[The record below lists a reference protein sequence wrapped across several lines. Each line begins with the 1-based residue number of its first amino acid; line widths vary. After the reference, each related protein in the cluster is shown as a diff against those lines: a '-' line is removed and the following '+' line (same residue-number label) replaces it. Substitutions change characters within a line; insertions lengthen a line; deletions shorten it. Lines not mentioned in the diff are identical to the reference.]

1 MTRKFI
7 LKFSVILLIIVFSTT
22 AIIFIT
28 HNNKP
33 IKNGENCIS
42 LENNSLEE
50 ILSQLSIEQKVGQM
64 FMIGFW
70 GTEPDYYVT
79 KWINER
85 NLGGVILFSYNIKD
99 KEQVKTLIENLQ
111 ELSKQTEPAIP
122 LFIAV
127 DQEGGVVSRLKVDG
141 VSELTDQP
149 SINSFDVAYSV
160 GKRRGSELVELGF
173 NMNFS
178 PVLDV
183 IKNENSVLYDRVF
196 RGDVGD
202 VSTFGSG
209 MIKGYIES
217 GIIPVSKHYPSYP
230 DTGVDPHNDLPASQL
245 VSDDI
250 LMNVTPFQTAI
261 NENIPIMVGHMLYP
275 NVDKNNI
282 TSLSKIF
289 ITDMLRDQ
297 LNFKGVVIT
306 DDLEMGAIE
315 NNLSTGEIVK
325 QAILAGN
332 DILLFTST
340 PQKYADGYDYIVNA
354 VKNGEIPESLIDE
367 SVLRILSLKK
377 RFFYFE

>member
-1 MTRKFI
+1 
-7 LKFSVILLIIVFSTT
+7 
-22 AIIFIT
+22 
-28 HNNKP
+28 
-33 IKNGENCIS
+33 
-42 LENNSLEE
+42 LEE

>member
-1 MTRKFI
+1 MTRKFT
-7 LKFSVILLIIVFSTT
+7 LKFTVILLALVFG
-22 AIIFIT
+22 AALFFIT
-28 HNNKP
+28 NNKT
-33 IKNGENCIS
+33 IQNEESTHS
-42 LENNSLEE
+42 LGTTSLEE
-50 ILSQLSIEQKVGQM
+50 VLSQLSTEQKVGQM

-70 GTEPDYYVT
+70 GTEPDYYIT
-79 KWINER
+79 KLINER

-99 KEQVKTLIENLQ
+99 RDQVKTLIVNLQ
-111 ELSKQTEPAIP
+111 ELSNQTEPAIP
-122 LFIAV
+122 LFIAA
-127 DQEGGVVSRLKVDG
+127 DQEGGVVSRVKVDG
-141 VSELTDQP
+141 VNELTDQP
-149 SINSFDVAYSV
+149 SINSFDTAYSV

-202 VSTFGSG
+202 VSTFGNG
-209 MIKGYIES
+209 MTQGYIES

-230 DTGVDPHNDLPASQL
+230 DTEVDPHTDLPVSQL
-245 VSDDI
+245 TSDDI
-250 LMNVTPFQTAI
+250 LMNVAPFQTAI
-261 NENIPIMVGHMLYP
+261 DKNTPIMVGHMLYP
-275 NVDKNNI
+275 NVDENNI

-289 ITDMLRDQ
+289 ITDILRNQ
-297 LNFKGVVIT
+297 LNFKGVIIT

-315 NNLSTGEIVK
+315 NNLSTEEIVK

-340 PQKYADGYDYIVNA
+340 PQKYADGYEYVVNA
-354 VKNGEIPESLIDE
+354 VKDGEIPESLIDE

-377 RFFYFE
+377 RFFLF

>member
-173 NMNFS
+173 NMNFKS
-178 PVLDV
+178 
-183 IKNENSVLYDRVF
+183 
-196 RGDVGD
+196 
-202 VSTFGSG
+202 
-209 MIKGYIES
+209 
-217 GIIPVSKHYPSYP
+217 
-230 DTGVDPHNDLPASQL
+230 
-245 VSDDI
+245 
-250 LMNVTPFQTAI
+250 
-261 NENIPIMVGHMLYP
+261 
-275 NVDKNNI
+275 
-282 TSLSKIF
+282 
-289 ITDMLRDQ
+289 
-297 LNFKGVVIT
+297 
-306 DDLEMGAIE
+306 
-315 NNLSTGEIVK
+315 
-325 QAILAGN
+325 
-332 DILLFTST
+332 
-340 PQKYADGYDYIVNA
+340 
-354 VKNGEIPESLIDE
+354 
-367 SVLRILSLKK
+367 
-377 RFFYFE
+377 

>member
-315 NNLSTGEIVK
+315 NNLSTEEIVK

>member
-1 MTRKFI
+1 MTRKFT
-7 LKFSVILLIIVFSTT
+7 LKFTVILLALVFG
-22 AIIFIT
+22 AALFFIT
-28 HNNKP
+28 NNKT
-33 IKNGENCIS
+33 IQNEESTHS
-42 LENNSLEE
+42 LGTTSLEE
-50 ILSQLSIEQKVGQM
+50 VLSQLSTEQKVGQM

-70 GTEPDYYVT
+70 GTEPDYYIT
-79 KWINER
+79 KLINER

-99 KEQVKTLIENLQ
+99 RDQVKTLIVNLQ
-111 ELSKQTEPAIP
+111 ELSNQTEPAIP
-122 LFIAV
+122 LFIAA
-127 DQEGGVVSRLKVDG
+127 DQEGGVVSRVKVDG
-141 VSELTDQP
+141 VNELTDQP
-149 SINSFDVAYSV
+149 SINSFDTAYSV

-173 NMNFS
+173 NMNLS

-230 DTGVDPHNDLPASQL
+230 DTEVDPHTDLPVSQL
-245 VSDDI
+245 TSDDI
-250 LMNVTPFQTAI
+250 LMNVAPFQTAI
-261 NENIPIMVGHMLYP
+261 DKNTPIMVGHMLYP
-275 NVDKNNI
+275 NVDENNI

-289 ITDMLRDQ
+289 ITDILRNQ
-297 LNFKGVVIT
+297 LNFKGVIIT

-315 NNLSTGEIVK
+315 NNLSTEEIVK

-340 PQKYADGYDYIVNA
+340 PQKYADGYEYVVNA
-354 VKNGEIPESLIDE
+354 VKDGEIPESLIDE

-377 RFFYFE
+377 RFFLF

>member
-230 DTGVDPHNDLPASQL
+230 DTGVDPHNDLPTSQL

-315 NNLSTGEIVK
+315 NNLSTEEIVK

>member
-7 LKFSVILLIIVFSTT
+7 LKSTVILLTLFFSVTLF
-22 AIIFIT
+22 FIT
-28 HNNKP
+28 NNNKN
-33 IKNGENCIS
+33 IQNEES
-42 LENNSLEE
+42 THFLENTSLEE
-50 ILSQLSIEQKVGQM
+50 ILSQLSVEQKVGQM

-70 GTEPDYYVT
+70 GIEPDYYVT

-99 KEQVKTLIENLQ
+99 KDQVKTLIESLQ

-127 DQEGGVVSRLKVDG
+127 DQEGGVVSRVKIDG
-141 VSELTDQP
+141 VTELTDQP
-149 SINSFDVAYSV
+149 SVDSFDIAYSV

-173 NMNFS
+173 NMNLS

-202 VSTFGSG
+202 VSTFGNG
-209 MIKGYIES
+209 MIQGYIES

-230 DTGVDPHNDLPASQL
+230 DTEVDPHTDLPVSQL
-245 VSDDI
+245 TSDDI
-250 LMNVTPFQTAI
+250 LMNATPFQTAI
-261 NENIPIMVGHMLYP
+261 NENTPIMVGHMLYP
-275 NVDKNNI
+275 NIDENNI

-289 ITDMLRDQ
+289 ITDILRNQ

-306 DDLEMGAIE
+306 DDLEMGAVE
-315 NNLSTGEIVK
+315 NNLSTEEIVK

-340 PQKYADGYDYIVNA
+340 PQKYADGYDYVVNA
-354 VKNGEIPESLIDE
+354 IKNGEIPESLINE

>member
-230 DTGVDPHNDLPASQL
+230 DTGVDPHNDLPTSQL